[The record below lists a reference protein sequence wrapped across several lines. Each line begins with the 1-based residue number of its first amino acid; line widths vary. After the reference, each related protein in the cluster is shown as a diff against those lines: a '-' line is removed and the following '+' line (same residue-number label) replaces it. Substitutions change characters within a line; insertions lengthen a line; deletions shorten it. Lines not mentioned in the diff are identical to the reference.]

1 MTTKLLIACAL
12 EKELTALKARLKG
25 DYQFLVTG
33 LGAQKTYHTLKK
45 YLSGARPS
53 LLLFTGTAGQLN
65 PSLRLGQV
73 VFPAEWC
80 FQHGPCFSADIR
92 LANTLKKQG
101 WVIEGRGLTVRFP
114 VLKKKSR
121 VLLFRKFGA
130 LACDMES
137 AAALQVATEYQLSC
151 LAPKIISDT
160 ANFGMSKFWTE
171 FENNMNRLA
180 QYLEELLEFLL
191 LHKP

>member
-12 EKELTALKARLKG
+12 EKELAALKGRLKG
-25 DYQFLVTG
+25 DCQFLATG
-33 LGAQKTYHTLKK
+33 LGAQKTYYTLKK
-45 YLSGARPS
+45 HLRGARPS
-53 LLLFTGTAGQLN
+53 ILLFTGTAGQLD
-65 PSLRLGQV
+65 PSLRLGQI

-80 FQHGPCFSADIR
+80 FQRGPCFSADIR
-92 LANTLKKQG
+92 LASILKKQG
-101 WVIEGRGLTVRFP
+101 WTIEGRGLTVRSP

-121 VLLFRKFGA
+121 ELLFRKFGA

-137 AAALQVATEYQLSC
+137 AAALQVATEHQLSC

-160 ANFGMSKFWTE
+160 ANSGMIKFWTE
-171 FENNMNRLA
+171 FENNMNLLA
-180 QYLEELLEFLL
+180 QYLEELLKFLP